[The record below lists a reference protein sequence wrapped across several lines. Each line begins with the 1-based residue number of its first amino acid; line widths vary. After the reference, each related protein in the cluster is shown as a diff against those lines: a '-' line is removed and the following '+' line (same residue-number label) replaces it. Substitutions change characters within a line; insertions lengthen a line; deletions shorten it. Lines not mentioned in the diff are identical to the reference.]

1 MSDPIWQL
9 MPLNLGDTVQV
20 VWRQWPDGTQESMFT
35 TTTEYKAWLAE
46 GNTPIPYTAP

>member
-9 MPLNLGDTVQV
+9 MPQSDTVQV
-20 VWRQWPDGTQESMFT
+20 VWRQWPDGTQESMVT
-35 TTTEYKAWLAE
+35 TAPEYQAWLAE